1 MSEPS
6 PVPDSEVRDEVE
18 AIVADGQD
26 VRQKVK
32 ELVTKSSRAAQQTG
46 EGLLGLARTVMEG
59 ATDALNRG
67 ITSVPSDS
75 TLRQVIDGIG
85 DGLSQVAMSA
95 KMSMEEASSQG
106 KQFASEDLHKI
117 KNDLT
122 DLTTF
127 YVNTVSDAISKT
139 KSEAAAGIGNL
150 LEHAELA
157 RERML
162 PAVKSA
168 VDLVVQDPKGV
179 GKDSIR
185 AGIAAS
191 QYAVGS
197 LFNTM
202 GQFLQDA
209 GKKLTSTEK
218 PS

>member
-1 MSEPS
+1 MTETSTP
-6 PVPDSEVRDEVE
+6 PDSEVREEVE
-18 AIVADGQD
+18 AIVADGHD
-26 VRQKVK
+26 VRKRVND
-32 ELVTKSSRAAQQTG
+32 LVANASRAAQQSS
-46 EGLLGLARTVMEG
+46 EGLLGLARSVMEA
-59 ATDALNRG
+59 ATEALNRG
-67 ITSVPSDS
+67 ISKVPADG

-95 KMSMEEASSQG
+95 KLSMEEATSEG

-117 KNDLT
+117 RENLT

-127 YVNTVSDAISKT
+127 YVQTVSDAVSKT
-139 KSEAAAGIGNL
+139 KTEAIAGFGNL
-150 LEHAELA
+150 LEHAEQA

-168 VDLVVQDPKGV
+168 IDLVVQDPAGV
-179 GKDSIR
+179 GKDSIK

-202 GQFLQDA
+202 GRFLQDT
-209 GKKLTSTEK
+209 GKRLTSGDH
-218 PS
+218 